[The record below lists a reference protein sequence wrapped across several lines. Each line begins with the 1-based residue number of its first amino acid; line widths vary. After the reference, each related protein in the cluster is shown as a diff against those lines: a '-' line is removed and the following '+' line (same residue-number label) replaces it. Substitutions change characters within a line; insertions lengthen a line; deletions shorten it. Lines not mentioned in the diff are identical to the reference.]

1 MSIGFQEDEVL
12 GKAYDARLMR
22 RLLTYVRPYRA
33 QVVLSVVLLV
43 LTSAAGL
50 AGPYLV
56 RIAIDEHIAP
66 KRLDG
71 LGLVILAYAGAL
83 VAAFLLRYAQ
93 SYVMQWVGQQA
104 MYRLRMDLF
113 SHLQRLSVAFYTR
126 QPVGRLITRV
136 TNDIDALNEMITQ
149 GVVAVFGDL
158 FTLVLIV
165 GIMLYMDWRL
175 ALATMVVLPTIIG
188 FTARFR
194 VQARE
199 SYRAVRVRLAR
210 INAFLNEHI
219 VGMGI
224 VQLFSRE
231 AREFER
237 FDALNRDHL
246 TANMASLRSF
256 AIFHPMVG
264 AMSAVAVA
272 VIIGYGGIQA
282 ATGAISVGL
291 VVAFIQY
298 AQRFFEPIEDLAEKY
313 NILQAAMASSERIF
327 RVLDEPVEVQDW
339 PDPVRAD
346 RVRGEIEFRDVWFAY
361 EPTSPGADG
370 QTGGGPRGVEGGSA
384 SARAEDWVLRG
395 VSFRIQP
402 GESVALV
409 GHTGAGKSSIIN
421 LITRFYDPQ
430 RGQVLVDGTDV
441 RHWEQRDLRRHIG
454 LVLQDVFL
462 FSGTIEDNIR
472 LGTAHISDDQVRRA
486 AEFVNASSFIERLPG
501 GFRAVVQ
508 ERGATLSVGQKQLI
522 AFARAIAHNPEVL
535 LVLDEA
541 TSSVDTETE
550 ILIQDALRRVMRGR
564 TSIIIAHRLSTIQ
577 HVDRILVVHKGRIV
591 EEGTHRD
598 LLGRSGIYTK
608 LYQLQYRD
616 QELRPVARTGV
627 APSGAAGPGA
637 GDLGAGEGE
646 GGGDG

>member
-1 MSIGFQEDEVL
+1 MSVAFHEDEVL
-12 GKAYDARLMR
+12 GQAYDARLMR
-22 RLLTYVRPYRA
+22 RLMGYVRPYRPA
-33 QVVLSVVLLV
+33 VALAVVLLL
-43 LTSAAGL
+43 LTSGFSL

-66 KRLDG
+66 GRLAG
-71 LGLVILAYAGAL
+71 LGLVILAYLGALAGA
-83 VAAFLLRYAQ
+83 FLTRYAQ
-93 SYVMQWVGQQA
+93 AYLMQWVGQQA
-104 MYRLRMDLF
+104 TYRLRVELF

-126 QPVGRLITRV
+126 QPVGRLVTRV

-149 GVVAVFGDL
+149 GVVAIFGDL

-165 GIMLYMDWRL
+165 AVMLYLDWRL
-175 ALATMVVLPTIIG
+175 ALATMVVLPAIVG

-194 VQARE
+194 VQARD

-219 VGMGI
+219 MGMGI
-224 VQLFSRE
+224 VQLFGRE
-231 AREFER
+231 EREQER

-246 TANMASLRSF
+246 SANMAALRSF
-256 AIFHPMVG
+256 AVFHPTVG
-264 AMSAVAVA
+264 VLSAAAVAI
-272 VIIGYGGIQA
+272 IIGYGGV
-282 ATGAISVGL
+282 GALGGAVSVGL

-327 RVLDEPVEVQDW
+327 RLLDEPVEITD
-339 PDPVRAD
+339 PTEPVRLE
-346 RVRGEIEFRDVWFAY
+346 RVRGEIEFRNVWFAY
-361 EPTSPGADG
+361 EP
-370 QTGGGPRGVEGGSA
+370 
-384 SARAEDWVLRG
+384 EDWVLRG
-395 VSFRIQP
+395 VSFSICP

-421 LITRFYDPQ
+421 LIARFHDPQ
-430 RGQVLVDGTDV
+430 RGQVLVDGHDV
-441 RHWEQRDLRRHIG
+441 RAWDQRELRRHVG
-454 LVLQDVFL
+454 LVAQDVFL

-472 LGTAHISDDQVRRA
+472 LGTTGITSEQVRRA
-486 AEFVNASSFIERLPG
+486 AEFVNASVFIEHLPG
-501 GFRAVVQ
+501 GYAAPVQ

-550 ILIQDALRRVMRGR
+550 ILIQEALRRVLRNR

-577 HVDRILVVHKGRIV
+577 HVDRILVIHKGRIV

-598 LLGRSGIYTK
+598 LLARGGTYAK

-616 QELRPVARTGV
+616 QEMYAPVGAG
-627 APSGAAGPGA
+627 APRAAGPPADGTPA
-637 GDLGAGEGE
+637 LGSGSSGSTGREGIGTNMSDGGSGGRGGH
-646 GGGDG
+646 GGGG